1 MRSQKFM
8 KIFWCS
14 DATVWGIVHI
24 EKCTHVLTLILKICA
39 TEKKLVEMHL
49 QTVENELF
57 LLGCR

>member
-1 MRSQKFM
+1 M